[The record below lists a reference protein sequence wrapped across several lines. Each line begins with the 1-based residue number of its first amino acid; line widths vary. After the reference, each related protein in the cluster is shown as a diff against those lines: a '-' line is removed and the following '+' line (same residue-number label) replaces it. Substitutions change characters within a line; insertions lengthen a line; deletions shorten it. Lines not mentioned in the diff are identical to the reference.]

1 MKPLIRFS
9 MKNAVAVFILIFM
22 LVGGGIY
29 SIMQMKME
37 KYPQV
42 DIPYLHISIY
52 YPGASPEQVMKD
64 IGYPLE
70 QQLSNIKGLS
80 NLYSGANPN
89 VFYATLAFSM
99 TASME
104 QGEKDAREAVAKFK
118 LPDTAQA
125 PNYHAEK
132 LDSEVYTVAI
142 YGGTQEK
149 AQQVVEETLQ
159 PAIRSIDGIDAV
171 NLNGIHDKKVFIRLL
186 PDALKTHNLTLD
198 QVNQFIQANNASFPI
213 GDLKTTEQSLPIRV
227 NNSLQSLADIQNI
240 PIITADNKPLK
251 LKDIADITYATN
263 DQGITRINGEPAVTL
278 TVIPQGGQDAVK
290 IAKQAKEKV
299 ASIKLPEG
307 LKTTVLLDRSTE
319 IEKSVYGMLRE
330 VILGAL
336 MAVLVTLL
344 FLRNLR
350 STIIAV
356 ISIPLSMFA
365 SVIVLNNLG
374 YTLNM
379 MTLAGIAVAI
389 GRVVDDSIVVIENV
403 FRRVR
408 STQNRDGAL
417 VETATREVSS
427 AITSSTVTTVA
438 VFLPL
443 AFVPGIVGKFFVPL
457 AWTIVI
463 SLLFSL
469 LVAVTVVP
477 LMSRLFL
484 LNLKH
489 SEPRENMLQRIYRRV
504 LGGALQKRWLTLFIA
519 FLLLVSSIAF
529 IAPGLGLNFLPAE
542 KALKYNIDITM
553 PIGTVVTKTEKVSGK
568 VEDILKGHSD
578 IELITASISDERA
591 NLGFSIKDTKTDTD
605 ALTKKLRE
613 QFKEVADAKDITL
626 VGVSG
631 GVNVG
636 SNFSLVVNGPNLGA
650 IKQATEQII
659 ANLKSVPNL
668 TEVRSSA
675 EGEKPEISINFDNTK
690 LAANGLTP
698 ATVALSL
705 HQMVNG
711 TTITKSQLNFK
722 TTDVVLSMKMDKNA
736 TIDTLKLQKISTPL
750 GTQVALQDI
759 GQVQIVKN
767 PTNISRYNQ
776 ADYLDIHGTI
786 TDSNTGKVISDAEK
800 AIRDL
805 KLPEGVTWSSQG
817 ASKELNNGFVNMGI
831 ALIISMFL
839 VYMVMLIAFS
849 DWKLPLVI
857 LVAIP
862 FSWIGALLGLFVVHE
877 PIGMPALI
885 GILMLGGIVVT
896 NAIVLLD
903 RVKTNLANGM
913 AKKESLMEAGSTRI
927 RPILM
932 TAIATI
938 GALLPL
944 AISTDGGLISRAL
957 AVVVIG
963 GLSTSTLL
971 TLVIVPVIFSL
982 VTREKRAY
990 KSESVQE
997 AILITNPV

>member
-1 MKPLIRFS
+1 MKSIIRFS
-9 MKNAVAVFILIFM
+9 MKNTVAIFILIFM

-52 YPGASPEQVMKD
+52 YPGASPEQVMQD

-70 QQLSNIKGLS
+70 QQLGNIDGLS
-80 NLYSGANPN
+80 NLYTAANPN
-89 VFYATLAFSM
+89 VFNATLAFSM

-118 LPDTAQA
+118 LPDTAQP
-125 PNYHAEK
+125 PNFSAEK
-132 LDSEVYTVAI
+132 LDAEVYTIAI
-142 YGGTQEK
+142 YGGAQEA

-159 PAIRSIDGIDAV
+159 PAIRSIDGIEAV
-171 NLNGIHDKKVFIRLL
+171 NLGGIHTKKVFIRLL
-186 PDALKTHNLTLD
+186 PNALLTHKLTLD

-213 GDLKTTEQSLPIRV
+213 GDLKTTDQTLPIRM
-227 NNSLQSLADIQNI
+227 NNSLHSLEDIQNI
-240 PIITADNKPLK
+240 PILTAENKPLK
-251 LKDIADITYATN
+251 LSDIADITYDTS
-263 DQGITRINGEPAVTL
+263 DQSITRIDGEPAVTL
-278 TVIPQGGQDAVK
+278 TIIPQGGQDAVK
-290 IAKQAKEKV
+290 ITKQAKEKV
-299 ASIKLPEG
+299 ASIQLPAG
-307 LKTTVLLDRSTE
+307 LKTSVLLDRSTE

-330 VILGAL
+330 VILGAI

-356 ISIPLSMFA
+356 ISIPLSMLA

-408 STQNRDGAL
+408 SAQDRDGVL
-417 VETATREVSS
+417 VENATREVSN
-427 AITSSTVTTVA
+427 AITSSTITTVA

-504 LGGALQKRWLTLFIA
+504 LGGALRKRWLTLTFA

-529 IAPGLGLNFLPAE
+529 IAPGLGINFLPAE
-542 KALKYNIDITM
+542 KALKFNIDVTM
-553 PIGTVVTKTEKVSGK
+553 PIGTGVTKTEKVSTK
-568 VEDILKGHSD
+568 IEDILKSHD
-578 IELITASISDERA
+578 EVELITAYIGSERA
-591 NLGFSIKDTKTDTD
+591 YLGFSVKDAKTDTD
-605 ALTKKLRE
+605 ALAAKLRA
-613 QFKEVADAKDITL
+613 QFKEITDAKAITL

-636 SNFSLVVNGPNLGA
+636 SDFSIVVNGPNLA
-650 IKQATEQII
+650 VIKQATDQII
-659 ANLKSVPNL
+659 TSLKPVPNL

-675 EGEKPEISINFDNTK
+675 EGEKPEISIDFDNSK

-698 ATVALSL
+698 ATVALNL
-705 HQMVNG
+705 HNMVDG
-711 TTITKSQLNFK
+711 STITKSQINSR
-722 TTDVVLSMKMDKNA
+722 TTDVVLSMKMGQNA
-736 TIDTLKLQKISTPL
+736 TIETLKQQKISTPL
-750 GTQVALQDI
+750 GTQVALQNV
-759 GQVQIVKN
+759 GSVQIVKN
-767 PTNISRYNQ
+767 PTNIARYNQ
-776 ADYLDIHGTI
+776 ADYLQIHGTI
-786 TDSNTGKVISDAEK
+786 TDNNTGKVTSDAEK
-800 AIRDL
+800 AIRGL
-805 KLPEGVTWSSQG
+805 KLPEGVTWSSEG
-817 ASKELNNGFVNMGI
+817 ASKELNDGFINMGI

-862 FSWIGALLGLFVVHE
+862 FSWIGALLGLFIVHE

-903 RVKTNLANGM
+903 RVKTNLTHGM
-913 AKKESLMEAGSTRI
+913 AKKDALMEAGVTRI

-982 VTREKRAY
+982 VTREKRVY
-990 KSESVQE
+990 KPENVE
-997 AILITNPV
+997 IAA

>member
-1 MKPLIRFS
+1 MKPIIRFS
-9 MKNAVAVFILIFM
+9 MKNAVAIFILIFM

-52 YPGASPEQVMKD
+52 YPGASPEQVMQD

-70 QQLSNIKGLS
+70 QQLGNIKGLS
-80 NLYSGANPN
+80 NLYSGSNPGG
-89 VFYATLAFSM
+89 FYAVLAFSM

-118 LPDTAQA
+118 LPDTAQT
-125 PNYHAEK
+125 PSFYAEK
-132 LDSEVYTVAI
+132 LDAEVYTVAV
-142 YGGTQEK
+142 YGGTQEA

-159 PAIRSIDGIDAV
+159 PAIRSIDGIDVV
-171 NLNGIHDKKVFIRLL
+171 NIAGIHNKKVFIRLH
-186 PDALKTHNLTLD
+186 PDALLTHKLTLD
-198 QVNQFIQANNASFPI
+198 QVKQFIQANNASFPI
-213 GDLKTTEQSLPIRV
+213 GDLKTTDQTLPIRV
-227 NNSLQSLADIQNI
+227 NNSMQSLEDIQNI
-240 PIITADNKPLK
+240 PILTTENKPLK
-251 LKDIADITYATN
+251 LSDIADITYDTN
-263 DQGITRINGEPAVTL
+263 DRSITRINGEPAVTL

-307 LKTTVLLDRSTE
+307 LKTTVLLDRSIE

-356 ISIPLSMFA
+356 ISIPLSMLA

-408 STQNRDGAL
+408 SAQDRDGLL
-417 VETATREVSS
+417 VETATREVSN
-427 AITSSTVTTVA
+427 AITSSTITTVA

-443 AFVPGIVGKFFVPL
+443 AFVPGIVGRFFVPL

-489 SEPRENMLQRIYRRV
+489 SEPRENMLQRIYRSV
-504 LGGALQKRWLTLFIA
+504 LGGALRKRWLTLSIA

-553 PIGTVVTKTEKVSGK
+553 PIGTVVTKTEKISSK
-568 VEDILKGHSD
+568 VEDILKNHNEV
-578 IELITASISDERA
+578 ELITASIGNERA
-591 NLGFSIKDTKTDTD
+591 NLGFSIKDPKTDTD
-605 ALTKKLRE
+605 ALAKKLRE
-613 QFKEVADAKDITL
+613 QFKEVADAKSITL

-636 SNFSLVVNGPNLGA
+636 SDFSLVVNGPNLEV
-650 IKQATEQII
+650 IKQATDQII
-659 ANLKSVPNL
+659 TSLKPVPNL

-675 EGEKPEISINFDNTK
+675 EGEKPEISIDFDNTK

-705 HQMVNG
+705 HNMVDG
-711 TTITKSQLNFK
+711 TTITKSQINTL
-722 TTDVVLSMKMDKNA
+722 TTDVVLSMEIDKNA
-736 TIDTLKLQKISTPL
+736 TIDTLKLQKIFTPL

-759 GQVQIVKN
+759 GNVQIVKN

-776 ADYLDIHGTI
+776 ANYLDIHGTI
-786 TDSNTGKVISDAEK
+786 TDNNTGKVTSDAEK
-800 AIRDL
+800 AISGL

-817 ASKELNNGFVNMGI
+817 ASKELNDGFVNMGI

-862 FSWIGALLGLFVVHE
+862 FSWIGALLGLFIVHE

-903 RVKTNLANGM
+903 RVKTNLTNGM
-913 AKKESLMEAGSTRI
+913 AKKEALMEAGVTRI

-982 VTREKRAY
+982 VTREKRMY
-990 KSESVQE
+990 KADVVQE
-997 AILITNPV
+997 NLQA

>member
-1 MKPLIRFS
+1 MKHIVRFS
-9 MKNAVAVFILIFM
+9 MKNTVAIFILILM

-29 SIMQMKME
+29 SIQQMKME

-42 DIPYLHISIY
+42 DIPYFHVSIY
-52 YPGASPEQVMKD
+52 YPGASPEQVMQD

-70 QQLSNIKGLS
+70 QQLTNVKGLS
-80 NLYSGANPN
+80 NLYTGANPS
-89 VFYATLAFSM
+89 VFYATLEFAM
-99 TASME
+99 TANME
-104 QGEKDAREAVAKFK
+104 QAEKDTREAVAKFK

-125 PNYHAEK
+125 PNFRKEQ
-132 LDSEVYTVAI
+132 LDAEVYTIAV

-149 AQQVVEETLQ
+149 VQQVVEQTLK
-159 PAIRSIDGIDAV
+159 PAIRSINGIDEINV
-171 NLNGIHDKKVFIRLL
+171 NGLLEKKVFIRVK
-186 PDALKTHNLTLD
+186 PDALKNNNLTLD
-198 QVNQFIQANNASFPI
+198 QVKQFISANNASFPI
-213 GDLKTTEQSLPIRV
+213 GDLKTLDQTLPIRL
-227 NNSLQSLADIQNI
+227 NNTLNSLEDIKNIPILTAKSRTLKLSDLADISY
-240 PIITADNKPLK
+240 D
-251 LKDIADITYATN
+251 TN
-263 DQGITRINGEPAVTL
+263 DKGITRINGEPAVTL
-278 TVIPQGGQDAVK
+278 TVTPQGGQDAVK

-299 ASIKLPEG
+299 ASVKLPDG
-307 LKTTVLLDRSTE
+307 LKTAVLLDRSSE

-408 STQNRDGAL
+408 SAQERNDTL

-427 AITSSTVTTVA
+427 AITSSTITTVA

-469 LVAVTVVP
+469 LVAITVVP

-489 SEPRENMLQRIYRRV
+489 TEPRENMLQRLYRRV
-504 LGGALQKRWLTLFIA
+504 LGGALRHRWLTLLA
-519 FLLLVSSIAF
+519 AVLLLVSSIVF

-542 KALKYNIDITM
+542 KALKYNINITM

-568 VEDILKGHSD
+568 VEQILKDHKE
-578 IELITASISDERA
+578 IELITASIDNERA
-591 NLGFSIKDTKTDTD
+591 DISFSIKDLKTDTD
-605 ALTKKLRE
+605 ALANHLRE
-613 QFKEVADAKDITL
+613 QFKGVEEAKGISL

-636 SNFSLVVNGPNLGA
+636 SEFQLVVKGPNLDT
-650 IKQATEQII
+650 IKQASEQMITS
-659 ANLKSVPNL
+659 LKTVPNL

-675 EGEKPEISINFDNTK
+675 EGEKPEISIAFDNSK

-698 ATVALSL
+698 ATVAFDL
-705 HQMVNG
+705 HNRVDG
-711 TTITKSQLNFK
+711 TTITKSQIEGK
-722 TTDVVLSMKMDKNA
+722 TTDVVISMEMDKNA
-736 TIDTLKLQKISTPL
+736 TIDTLKTQKITTPL
-750 GTQVALQDI
+750 GNQVALQDL
-759 GQVQIVKN
+759 GDVQVVKN
-767 PTNISRYNQ
+767 PTDVSRFNQ
-776 ADYLDIHGTI
+776 ADYLQIHGTI
-786 TDSNTGKVISDAEK
+786 TDNNTGKVTSDAEK
-800 AIRDL
+800 ALNAL
-805 KLPEGVTWSSQG
+805 KLPEGITWNSQG
-817 ASKELNNGFVNMGI
+817 ASKELNNGFINMGI
-831 ALIISMFL
+831 ALVISMFL
-839 VYMVMLIAFS
+839 VYMVMLISFS

-862 FSWIGALLGLFVVHE
+862 FSWIGALLGLFAVNE
-877 PIGMPALI
+877 PVGMPALI

-903 RVKTNLANGM
+903 RVKTNLVKGM
-913 AKKESLMEAGSTRI
+913 SKQQALMEAGVTRI

-971 TLVIVPVIFSL
+971 TLIIVPVIFSL
-982 VTREKRAY
+982 VTKEKR
-990 KSESVQE
+990 SRQ
-997 AILITNPV
+997 IITPSQVA

>member
-1 MKPLIRFS
+1 MKHIVRFS
-9 MKNAVAVFILIFM
+9 MKNSVAIFILILM

-29 SIMQMKME
+29 SIQQMKME

-42 DIPYLHISIY
+42 DIPYLHLSIY
-52 YPGASPEQVMKD
+52 YPGASPEQVMQD

-70 QQLSNIKGLS
+70 QQLSNVKGVS
-80 NLYSGANPN
+80 NLYTGANPS
-89 VFYATLAFSM
+89 VFYATLEFSM

-104 QGEKDAREAVAKFK
+104 QAEKDTREAVAKFK
-118 LPDTAQA
+118 LPDTALA
-125 PNYHAEK
+125 PNFRKEQ
-132 LDSEVYTVAI
+132 LDAEVYTVAV

-149 AQQVVEETLQ
+149 VQQVVEQTLR
-159 PAIRSIDGIDAV
+159 PSIRSINGIDEV
-171 NLNGIHDKKVFIRLL
+171 NVNGFHEKKVFVRVK
-186 PDALKTHNLTLD
+186 PEALKSNNLTLD
-198 QVNQFIQANNASFPI
+198 QVKQFIAANNASFPI
-213 GDLKTTEQSLPIRV
+213 GDLKTPDQTLPIRL
-227 NNSLQSLADIQNI
+227 NNSLKSLEDIKNI
-240 PIITADNKPLK
+240 PILTAKSKTLK
-251 LKDIADITYATN
+251 LSNIADISYATT
-263 DQGITRINGEPAVTL
+263 DKGITRINGEPAVTL

-299 ASIKLPEG
+299 ASVKLPDG
-307 LKTTVLLDRSTE
+307 LKIAVLLDRSSE

-330 VILGAL
+330 VVLGAL

-403 FRRVR
+403 FRRVG
-408 STQNRDGAL
+408 SAQVRDNAL

-427 AITSSTVTTVA
+427 AITSSTITTVA

-469 LVAVTVVP
+469 LVAITVVP

-489 SEPRENMLQRIYRRV
+489 REPRENLLQRVYRRV
-504 LGGALQKRWLTLFIA
+504 LGGALKHRWLTLLA
-519 FLLLVSSIAF
+519 AVLLLVSSIVF
-529 IAPGLGLNFLPAE
+529 IAPGLGVNFLPAE
-542 KALKYNIDITM
+542 KALKYNINITM
-553 PIGTVVTKTEKVSGK
+553 PIGTVVTKTEQISGK
-568 VEDILKGHSD
+568 VEQILREHNE
-578 IELITASISDERA
+578 IELITASIGDESA
-591 NLGFSIKDTKTDTD
+591 NLSFSVKEGVKTDTD
-605 ALTKKLRE
+605 ALAKNLRE
-613 QFKEVADAKDITL
+613 QFKGVEDAKGISL

-636 SNFSLVVNGPNLGA
+636 SDFQLVVNGPNLDT
-650 IKQATEQII
+650 IKQAADQMITS
-659 ANLKSVPNL
+659 LKSVPNL

-675 EGEKPEISINFDNTK
+675 EGEKPEISIAFDNSK

-698 ATVALSL
+698 ATVALDL
-705 HQMVNG
+705 HTRVDG
-711 TTITKSQLNFK
+711 TTITKSQIEGK
-722 TTDVVLSMKMDKNA
+722 STDVVLSMEMKAA
-736 TIDTLKLQKISTPL
+736 TIDTLKTQKITTPL
-750 GTQVALQDI
+750 GTQVALQDL
-759 GQVQIVKN
+759 GTVQLVKN
-767 PTNISRYNQ
+767 PSDVSRFNQ
-776 ADYLDIHGTI
+776 ADYLQIRGTI
-786 TDSNTGKVISDAEK
+786 TDNNTGKVTSDAEK
-800 AIRDL
+800 AINAL
-805 KLPEGVTWSSQG
+805 KLPEGVTWNSQG
-817 ASKELNNGFVNMGI
+817 ASKELNTGFLNMGI
-831 ALIISMFL
+831 ALVISMFL

-862 FSWIGALLGLFVVHE
+862 FSWIGALLGLFAVNE
-877 PIGMPALI
+877 PVGMPALI

-903 RVKTNLANGM
+903 RVKTNLAKGM
-913 AKKESLMEAGSTRI
+913 NKRQALMEAGVTRI

-971 TLVIVPVIFSL
+971 TLIIVPVIFSL
-982 VTREKRAY
+982 VTREKRSRHIPTSSQVA
-990 KSESVQE
+990 
-997 AILITNPV
+997 